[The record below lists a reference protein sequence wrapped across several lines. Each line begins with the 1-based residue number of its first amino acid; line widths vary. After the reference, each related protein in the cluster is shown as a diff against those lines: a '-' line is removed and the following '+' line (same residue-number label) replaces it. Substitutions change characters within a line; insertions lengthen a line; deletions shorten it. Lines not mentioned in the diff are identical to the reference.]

1 MTRHDLA
8 LAGWVAVG
16 GAVGSVGRYLVAL
29 ALPRGGFPFATL
41 VVNVAGSFA
50 IGLVLRWAA
59 QPGASAE
66 LRLFLATG
74 LCGGFTTLSALS
86 AETVTMLQ
94 EGAHG
99 RALAYVTFTIVL
111 SLAATVLALL
121 VGRTAGSTL

>member
-1 MTRHDLA
+1 MSRHDLA

-16 GAVGSVGRYLVAL
+16 GALGSIGRFLVGV
-29 ALPRGGFPFATL
+29 ALPRTGFPVATL
-41 VVNVAGSFA
+41 LVNVVGSFS

-59 QPGASAE
+59 QPAASAE

-99 RALAYVTFTIVL
+99 RALAYVALTVAL
-111 SLAATVLALL
+111 SLGATFLGLAA
-121 VGRTAGSTL
+121 GRAAVSG